1 MQIGPHRLDSP
12 LILAPMAG
20 ITDRPFRMLCRRYG
34 AAMAVSEMISANP
47 ALREDR
53 KTLLRTDHS
62 GEGGI
67 RAVQILGNDPAQ
79 MAEAARINADRGAQ
93 IIDINMGCPAKKV
106 CKKAAGSA
114 LMRHE
119 GLVAEIL
126 GSVVRSVGV
135 PVTLKI
141 RTGWDRENRNA
152 VNIARLAEESGIQ
165 ALTVHGRTRACGFSG
180 EAEYLTIAA
189 VKDAVSIPVTANG
202 DIDGAAKALRV
213 LAETGADAVMV
224 GRAALGQPWIFRSLR
239 DATTGTD
246 QTPEPGFDEI
256 RGVMLEHLL
265 ELHGFY
271 GENQGLRVSRKHI
284 GWYFDRLP
292 GFERFKPLFNSQS
305 MLDGQRSVIEQAFDQ
320 TPTCR
325 MT

>member
-325 MT
+325 TT